1 MKQLKTDNIY
11 IPDQKNNI
19 GMVDLVKFL
28 LKNKKRVE
36 VDNNVFDF
44 SNGFGCNGFCTTEYG
59 YYALNPSYI
68 TSCRIYTDNDDT
80 GVLSE
85 DKSLTVDIGAG
96 RQFVTTIDFR
106 ADLSVQHVRIQE
118 SDCKK
123 NSSFPFPYN
132 ALSEYSTFK
141 LFNMQQNKKEIKDH
155 LVIKN
160 YKIPINMIDQCKETI
175 GTNNSKDPV
184 TGEQMLQVNQENF
197 IRTFLKKIIK
207 KEEENKKEEEKEEEN
222 FIRMFSKKII
232 KKEDDDQ
239 TEEIQEH
246 DNQTEEIQEHDNQT
260 EVIQISIDI
269 ENNQIAVL
277 YKKKLYF
284 SDIKPQDQDATIDE
298 AIKKAT
304 EIKGL
309 PDENELSEEIKGL
322 PDENE
327 LSDENSVNMMNI
339 YLKNGLIYMPYEQ
352 IQLEA
357 GARDV
362 AESGRLRIVSPEH
375 KEVIST
381 IQFPT
386 KHDNNILNAPGVNC
400 CFICFNDKKNNFVD
414 MSYDLSTTEYD
425 KILKVYF
432 DKCLLKVQNE
442 SNQKLQS
449 GLNNEYNN
457 ENMNINNSNSESNN
471 LDDNNKKKI

>member
-28 LKNKKRVE
+28 FKKEKKVE
-36 VDNNVFDF
+36 IDNNVFDF
-44 SNGFGCNGFCTTEYG
+44 SEGFGCNGFCTTEY
-59 YYALNPSYI
+59 YDALNPLYI
-68 TSCRIYTDNDDT
+68 TNCTMYTDNDDT
-80 GVLSE
+80 FAISE

-96 RQFVTTIDFR
+96 RQFVSSIDFR

-155 LVIKN
+155 LVSKN
-160 YKIPINMIDQCKETI
+160 YKIPINMIDKCKETI
-175 GTNNSKDPV
+175 GANNSKDSI

-207 KEEENKKEEEKEEEN
+207 KEEDEEEN
-222 FIRMFSKKII
+222 FIRMFSKK
-232 KKEDDDQ
+232 EDDD
-239 TEEIQEH
+239 
-246 DNQTEEIQEHDNQT
+246 QTEEIQEHDNQT

-269 ENNQIAVL
+269 ENNQIAVF

-284 SDIKPQDQDATIDE
+284 SDIKPQDQDATIDR
-298 AIKKAT
+298 AIKEAT

-309 PDENELSEEIKGL
+309 PDENELLDK
-322 PDENE
+322 
-327 LSDENSVNMMNI
+327 NSVNMMNI
-339 YLKNGLIYMPYEQ
+339 YLKNGLIYMPYEK

-357 GARDV
+357 GTRDV
-362 AESGRLRIVSPEH
+362 AESGQLHIVSPKH
-375 KEVIST
+375 KQVIT
-381 IQFPT
+381 IMQFPT
-386 KHDNNILNAPGVNC
+386 KHGNNILNAPGVHC
-400 CFICFNDKKNNFVD
+400 CFVCFNDKKNNFVD

-432 DKCLLKVQNE
+432 DKCLLEAQNK

-449 GLNNEYNN
+449 GLNKDYNN
-457 ENMNINNSNSESNN
+457 ENMNINNSNDEGKN
-471 LDDNNKKKI
+471 LNDSNKKKYNSKG